1 MQSGYLFY
9 DTLSCV
15 LKQQKKIVT
24 EKGKAEN
31 TYLAILYFK
40 RNSTNLGISGIKMTH
55 ISSDE
60 DLIPIITLR
69 RKKSKFM
76 GTNKAQKKKEK
87 SIHNKQVMMNKLYFK
102 HSRARNANNHPQKK
116 LALQKRKDID
126 IKEKIEIKTMLFNI
140 VVYQLVL

>member
-1 MQSGYLFY
+1 MFFLLGAQLLYIPTSISMNVFP
-9 DTLSCV
+9 T
-15 LKQQKKIVT
+15 
-24 EKGKAEN
+24 
-31 TYLAILYFK
+31 ILYQHP
-40 RNSTNLGISGIKMTH
+40 GIKMTH